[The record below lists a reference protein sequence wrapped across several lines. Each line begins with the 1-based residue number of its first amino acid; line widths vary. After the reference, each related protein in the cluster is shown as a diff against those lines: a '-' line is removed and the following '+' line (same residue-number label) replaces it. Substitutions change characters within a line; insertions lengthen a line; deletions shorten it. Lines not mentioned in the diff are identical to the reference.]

1 LNDMPPCE
9 QDLSSPCTHKMKE
22 ETSTHAMEVEQLIH
36 HCDCGVWSMGVMGS
50 TYLVKLI
57 SWERLGLFFLFDS
70 AALGVWMVPHNRLP
84 SEWGVFSHWREYQH
98 LLSKE

>member
-36 HCDCGVWSMGVMGS
+36 HCDCGM
-50 TYLVKLI
+50 
-57 SWERLGLFFLFDS
+57 
-70 AALGVWMVPHNRLP
+70 
-84 SEWGVFSHWREYQH
+84 
-98 LLSKE
+98 